1 VSETERQ
8 VSACQVTACV
18 VSYHNGRHTLTL
30 LVDNKLQI
38 MGVSSKV
45 LGALS
50 RGAVEALAEENR
62 ETKDANRTLQN
73 AAKQDRLW
81 LNGAI
86 AAIDPLC
93 GGMGAA
99 TTAAEIWRK
108 HIGDI
113 RPEPEHLKSKQGD
126 V

>member
-8 VSACQVTACV
+8 VSACV

-30 LVDNKLQI
+30 LIDNKLHI
-38 MGVSSKV
+38 MGISSEV

-50 RGAVEALAEENR
+50 RGAVEALVKENR
-62 ETKDANRTLQN
+62 ETRHENRNLQN
-73 AAKQDRLW
+73 RARQDRLW
-81 LNGAI
+81 LNGAV

-93 GGMGAA
+93 GGMGTA
-99 TTAAEIWRK
+99 TTAAEIWRNYNVNT
-108 HIGDI
+108 GPD
-113 RPEPEHLKSKQGD
+113 PEHPKSKQGD

>member
-8 VSACQVTACV
+8 VSACV

-30 LVDNKLQI
+30 LIDNKLHI
-38 MGVSSKV
+38 MGVSSEV

-50 RGAVEALAEENR
+50 RGAVEALVKENR
-62 ETKDANRTLQN
+62 ETRHENRDLQN
-73 AAKQDRLW
+73 RAKQDRLW
-81 LNGAI
+81 LNGAV

-93 GGMGAA
+93 GGLGAP
-99 TTAAEIWRK
+99 TTASEIWRK

-113 RPEPEHLKSKQGD
+113 RPNPEPTES
-126 V
+126 

>member
-8 VSACQVTACV
+8 VTAGCV

-30 LVDNKLQI
+30 LLDNKLHI
-38 MGVSSKV
+38 MGISSEV

-50 RGAVEALAEENR
+50 RGAVEALAKENR
-62 ETKDANRTLQN
+62 ETKDANRILQN

-81 LNGAI
+81 LNGAV
-86 AAIDPLC
+86 AAIDPFC
-93 GGMGAA
+93 GGLGAA
-99 TTAAEIWRK
+99 ATASEVRRNYNVNT
-108 HIGDI
+108 GPD
-113 RPEPEHLKSKQGD
+113 PEPTESKQGD